1 MHDSMSGSRDRGSR
15 RMRMSSFG
23 GKPRFRKKDN
33 NELTTKEEVP
43 ELLEKRAQELLEQG
57 EEITVAVSTDL
68 RFDGTYG
75 KDWLLVTD
83 KRLIAFN
90 QNGVLGHDIQEVDLN
105 SVEDIEVLEMYG
117 NNILKVTTSE
127 NAFELARYSK
137 TLTPKF
143 NLTVSELERLSS
155 SNGTGAGGERRR
167 RGPGPGGRRGRRGPG
182 VGSTAGLQRGGDK
195 IRCEK
200 CGHPIPSWT
209 GVCVNCAQNSK
220 LIFRLFKYA
229 VPFLHVMIPAFLMMM
244 VIRFVSVLPPI
255 LSKELVDNIL
265 NPVGTVISAAVSN
278 GEAIPEQIPETSWG
292 HLEGIKNA
300 LSGWFGSMPLGGSF
314 GHLIWLILFMAGIG
328 VFSMMISSVRGYMMA
343 WVGQNITRRL
353 QNETYEHLNALSI
366 DFFHERD
373 TGNLMSR
380 ITHDVSRLRDF
391 IANGLQDIIGDSLT
405 LINMCIIMFIF
416 SWKLAL
422 WTLIPIPCLIFF
434 TIFFGKKMSK
444 VYQVLWK
451 RYSQISTILASTIP
465 GVRVV
470 KAFARERYEI
480 SRFSDITYQVFDGEM
495 KAAKLGTLYRPIMQ
509 LITFS
514 GSILIWLVGGWQIFQ
529 GDLTLGTL
537 VMFQSYMMQFFGP
550 VSTLCQMNERFIRA
564 GTSAERVFE
573 ILDTPPTITDKKDAI
588 ALANITGD
596 IEFKDVYFS
605 YDNEKNALNGV
616 SFQVSAGEMIG
627 LVGHSGAG
635 KSTLVN
641 LITRFYDP
649 NRGAI
654 VIDGHDSKDIRI
666 KALRQQV
673 GVVLQDPFLFEGT
686 IAENIGYSKPG
697 ASRFEI
703 IAAAKAANAHDFVIK
718 FPDGYDTMV
727 GERGARVSG
736 GERQRISIARAIL
749 KNPRILILDE
759 ATSSVDTETES
770 KIQEALERLVRG
782 RTVFAI
788 AHRLS
793 TLKYADRLVV
803 LKEGEVDEIGT
814 HEELIA
820 QDGTY
825 ANLCQKQTELSKIR
839 AW

>member
-1 MHDSMSGSRDRGSR
+1 MRDSMGGFDSGRSSR
-15 RMRMSSFG
+15 RRRSSSYSNG
-23 GKPRFRKKDN
+23 GGRLRKLDH
-33 NELTTKEEVP
+33 EPLSTTEEVP
-43 ELLEKRAQELLEQG
+43 ELLKEQAAAVFEAG
-57 EEITVAVSTDL
+57 EEIKVSVSTDL

-75 KDWLLVTD
+75 KDWLLITN

-90 QNGVLGHDIQEVDLN
+90 QNGTIGHHMREVPLTA
-105 SVEDIEVLEMYG
+105 VEDIEILEMYG
-117 NNILKVTTSE
+117 NNILKVSTAD
-127 NAFELARYSK
+127 NAFEVSRYSK
-137 TLTPKF
+137 RLTPKF
-143 NLTVSELERLSS
+143 NLVVSELEELIPQK
-155 SNGTGAGGERRR
+155 ERDAD
-167 RGPGPGGRRGRRGPG
+167 GRPRGRRGFGPG
-182 VGSTAGLQRGGDK
+182 GKDK
-195 IRCEK
+195 GRCEK
-200 CGHPIPSWT
+200 CDQPIPSWS
-209 GVCVNCAQNSK
+209 GVCVNCVQKRK
-220 LIFRLFKYA
+220 LIFRLIKYSA
-229 VPFLHVMIPAFLMMM
+229 PLLHVIVPAFLIMM
-244 VIRFVSVLPPI
+244 VIRFVDLYPS
-255 LSKELVDNIL
+255 IL
-265 NPVGTVISAAVSN
+265 NRDIIDRILTPVGHAVTA
-278 GEAIPEQIPETSWG
+278 GLPIPETDWG
-292 HLEGIKNA
+292 HLQGAVDFLGE
-300 LSGWFGSMPLGGSF
+300 WFGSMPVGGSF
-314 GHLIWLILFMAGIG
+314 GHLIGIISLMAGVT
-328 VFSMMISSVRGYMMA
+328 VFKMAASAIRGYMMA

-391 IANGLQDIIGDSLT
+391 IANGLQDIVGDSLT
-405 LINMCIIMFIF
+405 IVYICVIMFSF
-416 SWKLAL
+416 HWKLAL

-434 TIFFGKKMSK
+434 TIYFGKKMSK
-444 VYQVLWK
+444 VYHVLWK
-451 RYSQISTILASTIP
+451 RYANISTILASTIP

-480 SRFSDITYQVFDGEM
+480 NRFSDLTYQVFSGEM
-495 KAAKLGTLYRPIMQ
+495 NAAKLGTLYRPIMEF
-509 LITFS
+509 ITFS

-529 GDLTLGTL
+529 GDISLGTL
-537 VMFQSYMMQFFGP
+537 VMFQSLMMRFFRP
-550 VSTLCQMNERFIRA
+550 VYTLCQMNERFIRA

-573 ILDTPPTITDKKDAI
+573 VMDTPPSVADKEDAV
-588 ALANITGD
+588 ALGHIQGAV
-596 IEFKDVYFS
+596 EFRDVYFS

-616 SFQVSAGEMIG
+616 SFQVEPGEMIG

-635 KSTLVN
+635 KSTLIN

-649 NRGAI
+649 NDGTI
-654 VIDGHDSKDIRI
+654 MIDGHDSRDIRV

-673 GVVLQDPFLFEGT
+673 GVVLQDPFLFQGT

-697 ASRFEI
+697 ASRHEI
-703 IAAAKAANAHDFVIK
+703 IAAARAANAHDFIIK

-770 KIQEALERLVRG
+770 KIQEALERLVQG

-803 LKEGEVDEIGT
+803 LKEGTVDEIGT
-814 HEELIA
+814 HEELLA
-820 QDGTY
+820 KAGTY
-825 ANLCQKQTELSKIR
+825 AGLCEKQTELSKIR

>member
-1 MHDSMSGSRDRGSR
+1 MHDSMSGSRGGGSR

-75 KDWLLVTD
+75 KDWLLATD

-155 SNGTGAGGERRR
+155 LNGTGAGEERRR

-229 VPFLHVMIPAFLMMM
+229 APFLHIMIPAFLIMM
-244 VIRFVSVLPPI
+244 VMRLVSLYPEF
-255 LSKELVDNIL
+255 LYKELIDNIL
-265 NPVGTVISAAVSN
+265 MPVGTAVPA
-278 GEAIPEQIPETSWG
+278 GDPLPQTTWG
-292 HLEGIKNA
+292 HLQGA
-300 LSGWFGSMPLGGSF
+300 VDTLSGWFGSMPLGGSF
-314 GHLIWLILFMAGIG
+314 GHLVGLVLLMASVS
-328 VFSMMISSVRGYMMA
+328 VFTMITSSIRGYMMA

-391 IANGLQDIIGDSLT
+391 IANGLQDIVGDSLT
-405 LINMCIIMFIF
+405 LIYMCLIMFF
-416 SWKLAL
+416 LNWHLAL

-444 VYQVLWK
+444 VYHVLWK
-451 RYSQISTILASTIP
+451 RYANISTILASTIP

-480 SRFSDITYQVFDGEM
+480 SRFSDLTHQVFTGEM
-495 KAAKLGTLYRPIMQ
+495 NAAKLGTLYRPIVEF
-509 LITFS
+509 ITFS

-537 VMFQSYMMQFFGP
+537 FLFQSYMMRFFGP
-550 VSTLCQMNERFIRA
+550 VRTLCQMNERFIRA

-573 ILDTPPTITDKKDAI
+573 ILDTPPTVADKKDAI
-588 ALANITGD
+588 ALANIKGD

-605 YDNEKNALNGV
+605 YDNEKNALNGI
-616 SFQVSAGEMIG
+616 SFQVDAGEMIG

-649 NRGAI
+649 DQGAI
-654 VIDGHDSKDIRI
+654 VIDGHDNKDIRI

-703 IAAAKAANAHDFVIK
+703 IAAAKAANAHDFIIK

-825 ANLCQKQTELSKIR
+825 ANLCEKQTELSKIR

>member
-1 MHDSMSGSRDRGSR
+1 MA
-15 RMRMSSFG
+15 SF
-23 GKPRFRKKDN
+23 GKPRSRKRDHDP
-33 NELTTKEEVP
+33 LTTMEEVP
-43 ELLEKRAQELLEQG
+43 ELLKEQAEGHLETG
-57 EEITVAVSTDL
+57 EEIKVAVSTDL

-75 KDWLLVTD
+75 KDWLLVTN

-90 QNGVLGHDIQEVDLN
+90 QNGVLGHHMREVPLS
-105 SVEDIEVLEMYG
+105 SVEDVEILEMYG
-117 NNILKVTTSE
+117 NNILKVSTAD
-127 NAFELARYSK
+127 NGFELSRYSK
-137 TLTPKF
+137 RLTPKF
-143 NLTVSELERLSS
+143 NLAVSELEQLVPEK
-155 SNGTGAGGERRR
+155 ERDSDGRPHGK
-167 RGPGPGGRRGRRGPG
+167 RGFGPGGRRRGM
-182 VGSTAGLQRGGDK
+182 SAGKDK
-195 IRCEK
+195 GRCEK
-200 CGHPIPSWT
+200 CDQPIPSWS
-209 GVCVNCAQNSK
+209 GVCVNCVQKRK
-220 LIFRLFKYA
+220 LIFRLIKYA
-229 VPFLHVMIPAFLMMM
+229 VPFWHVVVPAFLIMM
-244 VIRFVSVLPPI
+244 VIRFVDLYPAVLNRDIIDRI
-255 LSKELVDNIL
+255 LT
-265 NPVGTVISAAVSN
+265 PVGHAVTS
-278 GEAIPEQIPETSWG
+278 GLPIPETDWG
-292 HLEGIKNA
+292 HLQGAVNF
-300 LSGWFGSMPLGGSF
+300 LSGWFGSLPVGGSF
-314 GHLIWLILFMAGIG
+314 GHLIGIILLMAGVT
-328 VFSMMISSVRGYMMA
+328 VFKMVASAIRGYMMA
-343 WVGQNITRRL
+343 WVGQNVTRRL

-391 IANGLQDIIGDSLT
+391 IANGLQDIVGDSLT
-405 LINMCIIMFIF
+405 IVYICLMMFSF
-416 SWKLAL
+416 HWKLAL

-444 VYQVLWK
+444 VYHVLWK
-451 RYSQISTILASTIP
+451 RYANISTILASTIP

-480 SRFSDITYQVFDGEM
+480 NRFSDLTYQVFSGEM
-495 KAAKLGTLYRPIMQ
+495 NAAKLGTFYRPIMEF
-509 LITFS
+509 ITFS

-529 GDLTLGTL
+529 GDITLGTL
-537 VMFQSYMMQFFGP
+537 VMFQALMMRFFRP
-550 VSTLCQMNERFIRA
+550 VYTLCQMNERFIRA

-573 ILDTPPTITDKKDAI
+573 VMDTPPSVADKNDAV
-588 ALANITGD
+588 ALRNVRGAV
-596 IEFKDVYFS
+596 EFKDVYFS

-616 SFQVSAGEMIG
+616 SFEVQPGEMIG

-635 KSTLVN
+635 KSTLIN

-649 NRGAI
+649 NDGAI
-654 VIDGHDSKDIRI
+654 MIDGHDSRDIQV

-673 GVVLQDPFLFEGT
+673 GVVLQDPFLFQGT

-697 ASRFEI
+697 ASRKEI
-703 IAAAKAANAHDFVIK
+703 IAAARAANAHDFIIK

-749 KNPRILILDE
+749 KNPRVLILDE

-770 KIQEALERLVRG
+770 KIQEALERLVQG

-814 HEELIA
+814 HEELLA
-820 QDGTY
+820 KEGTY
-825 ANLCQKQTELSKIR
+825 AGLCEKQNRIIENSRMVI
-839 AW
+839 

>member
-1 MHDSMSGSRDRGSR
+1 
-15 RMRMSSFG
+15 MSSHSNG
-23 GKPRFRKKDN
+23 GGRLRKQDH
-33 NELTTKEEVP
+33 EPLSTTEDVP
-43 ELLEKRAQELLEQG
+43 ERLKEQAEALFEPG
-57 EEITVAVSTDL
+57 EEIKVSVSTDL

-75 KDWLLVTD
+75 KDWLLITN

-90 QNGVLGHDIQEVDLN
+90 QNGAIGHHLREVPLT
-105 SVEDIEVLEMYG
+105 SVEDIEILEMYG
-117 NNILKVTTSE
+117 NNILKVITAD
-127 NAFELARYSK
+127 NAFEVSRYSK
-137 TLTPKF
+137 RLTPKF
-143 NLTVSELERLSS
+143 NLVVSELEALVPQK
-155 SNGTGAGGERRR
+155 ERDSDGR
-167 RGPGPGGRRGRRGPG
+167 RRGRRGRGPG
-182 VGSTAGLQRGGDK
+182 GKDK
-195 IRCEK
+195 GRCEK
-200 CGHPIPSWT
+200 CDQPIPSWS
-209 GVCVNCAQNSK
+209 GVCVNCVQKRK
-220 LIFRLFKYA
+220 LIFRLIKYSA
-229 VPFLHVMIPAFLMMM
+229 PLLHVIVPAFLIMM
-244 VIRFVSVLPPI
+244 VIRFIDLYPA
-255 LSKELVDNIL
+255 IL
-265 NPVGTVISAAVSN
+265 NRDIIDRILTPVGHAVTA
-278 GEAIPEQIPETSWG
+278 GLPIPETDWG
-292 HLEGIKNA
+292 HLQGA
-300 LSGWFGSMPLGGSF
+300 VDFLSGWFGSIPVGGSF
-314 GHLIWLILFMAGIG
+314 GHLIGIILLMAGVT
-328 VFSMMISSVRGYMMA
+328 VFKMTASAIRGYMMA

-391 IANGLQDIIGDSLT
+391 IANGLQDIVGDSLT
-405 LINMCIIMFIF
+405 IVYICVIMFSF
-416 SWKLAL
+416 HWKLAL

-434 TIFFGKKMSK
+434 TIYFGKKMSK
-444 VYQVLWK
+444 VYHVLWK
-451 RYSQISTILASTIP
+451 RYANISTILASTIP

-480 SRFSDITYQVFDGEM
+480 NRFSDLTYQVFSGEM
-495 KAAKLGTLYRPIMQ
+495 NAAKLGTLYRPIMEF
-509 LITFS
+509 ITFS

-529 GDLTLGTL
+529 GDISLGTL
-537 VMFQSYMMQFFGP
+537 VMFQSLMMRFFRP
-550 VSTLCQMNERFIRA
+550 VYTLCQMNERFIRA

-573 ILDTPPTITDKKDAI
+573 IMDTPPSVADKEDAV
-588 ALANITGD
+588 ALGHIRGAV
-596 IEFKDVYFS
+596 EFRDVYFS
-605 YDNEKNALNGV
+605 YDDEKNALNGV
-616 SFQVSAGEMIG
+616 SFEVQPGEMIG

-635 KSTLVN
+635 KSTLIN

-649 NRGAI
+649 NDGAI
-654 VIDGHDSKDIRI
+654 MIDGHNSRDIQV

-673 GVVLQDPFLFEGT
+673 GVVLQDPFLFQGT

-697 ASRFEI
+697 ASRKEI
-703 IAAAKAANAHDFVIK
+703 IAAARAANAHDFIVK

-749 KNPRILILDE
+749 KNPRVLILDE

-770 KIQEALERLVRG
+770 KIQEALERLVQG

-814 HEELIA
+814 HEELLA
-820 QDGTY
+820 KEGTY
-825 ANLCQKQTELSKIR
+825 AGLCEKQTELSKIR